1 MDNHEISGWSDW
13 LTDGE
18 VALAVGDVE
27 RSIVLLAAVRDGLRQ
42 RAGEDDIAA
51 LAADQR
57 EQVVRLALRL
67 LRAWRVASSQA
78 TLRN

>member
-1 MDNHEISGWSDW
+1 MDDHEISGWSDW

-18 VALAVGDVE
+18 VALALGDVD
-27 RSIVLLAAVRDGLRQ
+27 RSIMLLAAVRDGLRQ
-42 RAGEDDIAA
+42 SAGEDDIAA

-67 LRAWRVASSQA
+67 LRAWRVASGQA
-78 TLRN
+78 ALRN